1 MDPEAP
7 EQISFVETWISNI
20 WCPEIEENTF
30 LLCEVTKVLVF
41 VIAVL
46 TQLYNRWQSPA
57 EPGEQM
63 KLSGSKVHPNSKAIS
78 AVTGAQAFLNRA
90 SKRAEL
96 LSSSKS
102 PWPSQICHL

>member
-41 VIAVL
+41 VIAAL
-46 TQLYNRWQSPA
+46 TQLYNRWQSRA
-57 EPGEQM
+57 QGANETVREQGTPQQQSYLCIDRSTG
-63 KLSGSKVHPNSKAIS
+63 LSKQSI
-78 AVTGAQAFLNRA
+78 
-90 SKRAEL
+90 
-96 LSSSKS
+96 
-102 PWPSQICHL
+102 